1 MILTGIGDEA
11 GVRLDA
17 QIKAAQELGWN
28 CLEMRAVEVPGFA
41 KANLHDIPDKA
52 FELAAAVTVGK
63 SKFAPQ
69 IYRCKPV
76 TTDYYL
82 AVKFSPYETEQR
94 NQDFR
99 PATGGQ
105 MGPGGHI

>member
-1 MILTGIGDEA
+1 
-11 GVRLDA
+11 
-17 QIKAAQELGWN
+17 
-28 CLEMRAVEVPGFA
+28 MRIDHP
-41 KANLHDIPDKA
+41 LSDKA